1 MRATEQCTVE
11 VTYARDRTVHCG
23 GHICARQ
30 NSALWRSHMRA
41 TEQCTVEVTY
51 VRDRTV
57 HCGGHMR
64 ATEQCTVE
72 VTYARQRTAS
82 TPFAQKLV
90 QGHARPMCR
99 HAVMWAA
106 LKQQYTPQS
115 ACCHCY
121 SDCCS
126 RVLHLLRR
134 SRAGAER
141 RATPSVPRASALSS
155 QLSTMAV
162 RDS

>member
-1 MRATEQCTVE
+1 MR
-11 VTYARDRTVHCG
+11 
-23 GHICARQ
+23 ARQ
-30 NSALWRSHMRA
+30 NSALWRSHA
-41 TEQCTVEVTY
+41 
-51 VRDRTV
+51 RD
-57 HCGGHMR
+57 
-64 ATEQCTVE
+64 
-72 VTYARQRTAS
+72 RTAS